1 MKRIFICLLCVL
13 NTLNIFS
20 KTDVSKEIFPTLA
33 GLQRTS
39 FHDWL
44 DDCEDSYSTLN
55 APTETITINDKPY
68 VKFSGA
74 YLREENNQVLIY
86 SSAYNK
92 DLVLYDWTL
101 EVGDSLSRL
110 ALDYYSYEKPSI
122 VDYQAYIDFDVNGD
136 MIVNKLQLD
145 KLVVTVVST
154 ITLLD
159 GKEYKKWEFN
169 TGHVYVEGVGFISS
183 GDYYASIIDSQPLPS
198 CYLGEYLVC
207 VSRDDQ
213 LLYTIEKDVQ
223 QRLGAACQCL
233 NEGVETDLETVTP
246 PAPSFHKRL
255 HEGQLLIQHENKT
268 YNVMGMEVE
277 VK

>member
-1 MKRIFICLLCVL
+1 MKRVLLVFCLAISIHGFAQ
-13 NTLNIFS
+13 T
-20 KTDVSKEIFPTLA
+20 EISNKLFPTLA

-55 APTETITINDKPY
+55 APTETITINDKLY
-68 VKFSGA
+68 VKFGGWK
-74 YLREENNQVLIY
+74 LREEDNQVLIY

-110 ALDYYSYEKPSI
+110 AVDYYSFDRPSI
-122 VDYQAYIDFDVNGD
+122 VDYQAIIDADENGN
-136 MIVNKLQLD
+136 MIIKKLPLD
-145 KLVVTVVST
+145 KMPVTEVSS

-159 GKEYKKWEFN
+159 GKVYKKWGFK
-169 TGHVYVEGVGFISS
+169 TGHEYIEGIGFVSS
-183 GDYYASIIDSQPLPS
+183 GDYCASIIESQPIPA

-213 LLYTIEKDVQ
+213 LLYTVEKDVQ

-255 HEGQLLIQHENKT
+255 HEGQLLIQHEDKT
-268 YNVMGMEVE
+268 YNVMGVE
-277 VK
+277 VNR